1 MPDNKRE
8 SKPSPAPQREP
19 DGFVR
24 QLANVMDLPFVLV
37 GSVIIGA
44 GLGYLLDKPL
54 GTSPVL
60 ALLLGALGFA
70 GGMFQVIR
78 RLTVR
83 RPTGKQPVEKQKD
96 GQ

>member
-1 MPDNKRE
+1 
-8 SKPSPAPQREP
+8 
-19 DGFVR
+19 
-24 QLANVMDLPFVLV
+24 MDLPFVLV
-37 GSVIIGA
+37 GSVVIGA
-44 GLGYLLDKPL
+44 GLGYLLDKRL

-83 RPTGKQPVEKQKD
+83 RATGKQPVGKQKD
-96 GQ
+96 GE